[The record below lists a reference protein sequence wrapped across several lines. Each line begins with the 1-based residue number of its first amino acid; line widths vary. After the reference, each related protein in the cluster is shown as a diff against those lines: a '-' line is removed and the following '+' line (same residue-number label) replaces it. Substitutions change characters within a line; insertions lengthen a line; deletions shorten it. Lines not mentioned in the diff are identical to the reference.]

1 MNRDE
6 YVLGENEL
14 LEIKSDRL
22 FHDLWNEHE
31 MDTIEWT
38 VMQILNCS
46 YEDIHGKV
54 KVGNIRLTNLSK
66 EDKQKYVDLVVYYKE
81 TITVIELN
89 NNASTN
95 YVRNVLYTLNAI
107 SNSFIEGEEYTD
119 KRVRGIL
126 VNLNWYKN
134 KENKERIKGKEEI
147 IYGYPVTGNENK
159 DYLLKIININ
169 LDYFSKLLYN
179 KTNRSD
185 ILWKLFTVNKKT
197 DLEEIVSKEKMLM
210 NYRDKIKRLSQ
221 DKEYCKMVWDER
233 IERNLRAQQE
243 FFDGKQEG
251 LKEGLIKGKELGI
264 METKKDMVISLY
276 NDKIPIE
283 KISKYTDLTIEETEN
298 IINSINK

>member
-1 MNRDE
+1 MNKD
-6 YVLGENEL
+6 YILGEDEI

-38 VMQILNCS
+38 VMQILNCN

-66 EDKQKYVDLVVYYKE
+66 DDKQKYVDLVVYYKE

-107 SNSFIEGEEYTD
+107 NNSFIEGEEYTD

-134 KENKERIKGKEEI
+134 KDNRESIKGKEEI
-147 IYGYPVTGNENK
+147 LYGYPIINEENK

-179 KTNRSD
+179 KTKKSD
-185 ILWKLFTVNKKT
+185 ILWKLFTINKKSE
-197 DLEEIVSKEKMLM
+197 LEKIVFKEKLLS
-210 NYRDKIKRLSQ
+210 NYENKIKRLSQ

-233 IERNLRAQQE
+233 IERNLKAQQE
-243 FFDGKQEG
+243 FYDGK
-251 LKEGLIKGKELGI
+251 KEGIIETQKEF
-264 METKKDMVISLY
+264 VINFANNGVSHE
-276 NDKIPIE
+276 I
-283 KISKYTDLTIEETEN
+283 ISKSTGLSIKEVEE
-298 IINSINK
+298 IIKYNN

>member
-1 MNRDE
+1 MNREE

-38 VMQILNCS
+38 VMQILGCN

-66 EDKQKYVDLVVYYKE
+66 DDKQKYVDLVVYFKD

-89 NNASTN
+89 NNTGTN
-95 YVRNVLYTLNAI
+95 YIRNVLYTLNTI
-107 SNSFIEGEEYTD
+107 NNSFIEGEEYAD

-134 KENKERIKGKEEI
+134 KEEKERIKGKYEI
-147 IYGYPVTGNENK
+147 EYGYPVTGEEES

-179 KTNRSD
+179 KTKESD
-185 ILWKLFTVNKKT
+185 ILWKLFTINKKSE
-197 DLEEIVSKEKMLM
+197 LEKIVFKEKLLS
-210 NYRDKIKRLSQ
+210 NYENKIKRLSQ

-233 IERNLRAQQE
+233 IERNLKAQQE
-243 FFDGKQEG
+243 FYDGK
-251 LKEGLIKGKELGI
+251 KEGIIETQKEF
-264 METKKDMVISLY
+264 VINFANNGVSHE
-276 NDKIPIE
+276 I
-283 KISKYTDLTIEETEN
+283 ISKSTGLSIKEVEE
-298 IINSINK
+298 IIKSNN